1 MVPLGVMARLRS
13 GDPLALCGFGLAGA
27 LLIYTLFNFT
37 SRSLWW
43 DELFTAS
50 LASPSTPYADAV
62 VQIRADVHPP
72 LYFFG
77 ARFWL
82 QLFNTSS
89 DFALRAFNLLPYA
102 FAAWMA
108 VRSLREERADRPV
121 TLWLVL
127 FFTSFGVL
135 WYLQEARMYAMMIA
149 QSLCASLIVLD
160 YEKRRLARITNG
172 YVAILAIVFVLLPL
186 GHWFSIGFAGMVLLA
201 LFGWALLER
210 RMQYALLFFVLGVV
224 LGGVGLAWIVM
235 NADSTLG
242 AVDGYG
248 AWVYGGTL
256 SLFGLRIAS
265 IGLLVQAL
273 TLNPVLIAASAW
285 GVWQVLRH
293 PRRFVGPMILLGVSV
308 MLGLAIL
315 GVSLV
320 AAMYQTRNFLWAIAP
335 LTLFAAIGAQS
346 VFVQLRLSRVRQTA
360 ATMAVLGLS
369 LATAPFLGELGDI
382 QFEPWR
388 NAGRAVASEPGCE
401 TARINATAP
410 WLGASP
416 TDLDQRMSQRIY
428 GHYAGHPDRIKLVLN
443 SEKLTADP
451 ASTCPVVLWMANT
464 NPENAKAA
472 ALDLLGPDAEL
483 LDTKVFP
490 GHVIFLRS
498 RAGVSAAAR
507 GG

>member
-1 MVPLGVMARLRS
+1 VPRVVMARFRP
-13 GDPLALCGFGLAGA
+13 GDPLALWGFGLAGA
-27 LLIYTLFNFT
+27 LLIYTLLNFT

-77 ARFWL
+77 VRFWL

-89 DFALRAFNLLPYA
+89 DFALRAFNLLPYG

-108 VRSLREERADRPV
+108 FRSLREERADRPV

-127 FFTSFGVL
+127 FFTSFGVF

-160 YEKRRLARITNG
+160 YEKRRLAPITPG
-172 YVAILAIVFVLLPL
+172 YVAILAIVFVLLPF
-186 GHWFSIGFAGMVLLA
+186 GHWFSIGLAGMVLLA
-201 LFGWALLER
+201 LFGWAMLER
-210 RMQYALLFFVLGVV
+210 RTQFALLFFVLGVV

-235 NADSTLG
+235 NANSTLG

-273 TLNPVLIAASAW
+273 TFNPVLIAASVW
-285 GVWQVLRH
+285 GIWQVLSH
-293 PRRFVGPMILLGVSV
+293 PRRYIGPMILLGVSV

-320 AAMYQTRNFLWAIAP
+320 AAMYQTRNFLWVIAP

-360 ATMAVLGLS
+360 AAMAVLGLS
-369 LATAPFLGELGDI
+369 LAIAPFLGELGDI

-388 NAGRAVASEPGCE
+388 VAGRAVASKPGCE
-401 TARINATAP
+401 TAEINATAP
-410 WLGASP
+410 WLGTTPSAI
-416 TDLDQRMSQRIY
+416 DQRMSQRIY
-428 GHYAGHPDRIKLVLN
+428 GHYLGNPDRIRLVL
-443 SEKLTADP
+443 KGATLTADKD
-451 ASTCPVVLWMANT
+451 SLCPVVLWMAQT
-464 NPENAKAA
+464 SQQAAMAA
-472 ALDLLGPDAEL
+472 ARDLLGPAADQLQTETFA
-483 LDTKVFP
+483 

-498 RAGVSAAAR
+498 QAGDSGAAAR
-507 GG
+507 GR